1 MDKNKRGRP
10 KVHFTEEDRKEALK
24 KSKTKYMLDKE
35 WYCDICNR
43 KYSLKRKDKHLLT
56 KVHKKN
62 KERSD
67 REEELEEYMIRRDI
81 LLSEN
86 IADMDFDTFV
96 KKRKLVDKQL
106 KKEFGRNYKV
116 PE

>member
-1 MDKNKRGRP
+1 MDTGNQQW
-10 KVHFTEEDRKEALK
+10 L
-24 KSKTKYMLDKE
+24 
-35 WYCDICNR
+35 CDICNR

-62 KERSD
+62 KESIEH
-67 REEELEEYMIRRDI
+67 EEELEEYMIRRDV
-81 LLSEN
+81 LLMEN
-86 IADMDFDTFV
+86 IGDMDFEEFV
-96 KKRKLVDKQL
+96 EKSKLVDKQL

>member
-1 MDKNKRGRP
+1 MDTGNQQWLCEFCNKN
-10 KVHFTEEDRKEALK
+10 
-24 KSKTKYMLDKE
+24 
-35 WYCDICNR
+35 
-43 KYSLKRKDKHLLT
+43 YSLNRKDKQLLT

-86 IADMDFDTFV
+86 IADMDFEEFL
-96 KKRKLVDKQL
+96 KKRVLVDKQL

>member
-1 MDKNKRGRP
+1 MD
-10 KVHFTEEDRKEALK
+10 TENQQ
-24 KSKTKYMLDKE
+24 
-35 WYCDICNR
+35 WFCDICDKN
-43 KYSLKRKDKHLLT
+43 YSLNRKDKHLLT

-86 IADMDFDTFV
+86 IADMNFEEFL
-96 KKRKLVDKQL
+96 KKRVLVDKQL

>member
-1 MDKNKRGRP
+1 MDTGNQQW
-10 KVHFTEEDRKEALK
+10 F
-24 KSKTKYMLDKE
+24 
-35 WYCDICNR
+35 CDICKK

-62 KERSD
+62 EERLD
-67 REEELEEYMIRRDI
+67 CEEEYLIRRDE
-81 LLSEN
+81 LLMEN
-86 IADMDFDTFV
+86 IEDTDFWRFL
-96 KKRKLVDKQL
+96 KKRYLVDKQL

>member
-1 MDKNKRGRP
+1 MD
-10 KVHFTEEDRKEALK
+10 TEKQQ
-24 KSKTKYMLDKE
+24 
-35 WYCDICNR
+35 WFCDICQK

-67 REEELEEYMIRRDI
+67 CEDDYEQYLIRRDV
-81 LLSEN
+81 LLMEN
-86 IADMDFDTFV
+86 IRDMDFEEFE
-96 KKRKLVDKQL
+96 KKSKLVEKQL

>member
-1 MDKNKRGRP
+1 MDTGNQQWLCEFCNKN
-10 KVHFTEEDRKEALK
+10 
-24 KSKTKYMLDKE
+24 
-35 WYCDICNR
+35 
-43 KYSLKRKDKHLLT
+43 YSLNRKDKHLLT

-86 IADMDFDTFV
+86 IADMDFEEFL
-96 KKRKLVDKQL
+96 KKRVLVDKQL
-106 KKEFGRNYKV
+106 KKECGRNYKV

>member
-1 MDKNKRGRP
+1 MD
-10 KVHFTEEDRKEALK
+10 TENQQWL
-24 KSKTKYMLDKE
+24 
-35 WYCDICNR
+35 CDICNR

-62 KERSD
+62 KESIEH
-67 REEELEEYMIRRDI
+67 EEELEEYMIRRDV
-81 LLSEN
+81 LLMEN
-86 IADMDFDTFV
+86 IGDMDFEEFV
-96 KKRKLVDKQL
+96 EKSKLVDKQL

>member
-1 MDKNKRGRP
+1 MDTGNQQWLCEFCNKN
-10 KVHFTEEDRKEALK
+10 
-24 KSKTKYMLDKE
+24 
-35 WYCDICNR
+35 
-43 KYSLKRKDKHLLT
+43 YSLNRKDKHLLT

-86 IADMDFDTFV
+86 IADIDFEEFL
-96 KKRKLVDKQL
+96 KKRVLVDKQL

>member
-1 MDKNKRGRP
+1 MD
-10 KVHFTEEDRKEALK
+10 TENQQWL
-24 KSKTKYMLDKE
+24 
-35 WYCDICNR
+35 CDICKR
-43 KYSLKRKDKHLLT
+43 KYSSKRKEKHLLT

-67 REEELEEYMIRRDI
+67 REEAYEEYLIRRDE
-81 LLSEN
+81 LLMEN
-86 IADMDFDTFV
+86 IRDMDLEGFV
-96 KKRKLVDKQL
+96 EKRKLLDKQL